1 MPGFMRLCAVLR
13 KECCFLSHTDR
24 TTEAD
29 MTQLSALTTPEFDIL
44 FLQLMIDHHEGA
56 LAMVRMIENSSN
68 DEAALLAQEIINAQ
82 KAEIEEM
89 TLLLGSLSGA

>member
-1 MPGFMRLCAVLR
+1 
-13 KECCFLSHTDR
+13 
-24 TTEAD
+24 
-29 MTQLSALTTPEFDIL
+29 EFDIL

>member
-1 MPGFMRLCAVLR
+1 
-13 KECCFLSHTDR
+13 
-24 TTEAD
+24 
-29 MTQLSALTTPEFDIL
+29 MTQLSALNTPEFDIL

-68 DEAALLAQEIINAQ
+68 DEAALLAQEIITAQ